1 MTLWEPAE
9 GNCVVVTGCI
19 QDGTSLAVPV
29 HVSIIPL
36 PLAHAVGAPQRL
48 RVYNIYICIAS

>member
-1 MTLWEPAE
+1 VTLWEPAE

-48 RVYNIYICIAS
+48 RL